1 MFTLHNH
8 FVCGYIHIYYK
19 KSLTR
24 YFNEFIIIC
33 VQKLT
38 ELALKRDLNKN
49 FFFEHDFN
57 YRQWRLLRGMFK
69 LHKHYNKY

>member
-8 FVCGYIHIYYK
+8 FLCGYIHIYYK
-19 KSLTR
+19 KPL
-24 YFNEFIIIC
+24 IIIC

-49 FFFEHDFN
+49 FLFEHDFN
-57 YRQWRLLRGMFK
+57 YRQWRLLRGKFK
-69 LHKHYNKY
+69 LRKHYNKY